1 MYLYVGQESLM
12 ELLELENQM
21 VSRNRLAWACVPPS
35 LGLTPRI
42 IPFQMIG
49 EIVLLAQ
56 KRKG

>member
-1 MYLYVGQESLM
+1 MYLYIGQESLM

-42 IPFQMIG
+42 IPLQMIE
-49 EIVLLAQ
+49 EIVLLDQ
-56 KRKG
+56 IRKG